1 MAVDASLAGISG
13 SEQAAL
19 EQEALEPSTVAT
31 IVGEIVGS
39 FLLAVFGIGAGV
51 AAFVYGGQ
59 KGVSWFADIWP
70 TSFVWAMSIALA
82 IYCTASL
89 SGAHFNPAVTLA
101 LAATGRHPW
110 KQVPRYIVCQLIGW
124 FLGAA
129 VVVAL
134 FGHNLKAVANSL
146 HITYGGPGS
155 QLIGSVLTTYVPN
168 PGVFG
173 TGARGLHLVPIWTGF
188 LAEGLGT
195 ALLIV
200 VIFSLLETRNA
211 NAPSA
216 WFFPL
221 IVGATVGLLIM
232 MLAGLTQASFNPA
245 RDLGPRLMLLVM
257 GFGGHA
263 FPGPRDGLALAVT
276 VVGPLIGGV
285 VGAFFFDKVM
295 RPHIPGVTL
304 VPEITSPGQM
314 ARGDAGHAHTMHG
327 HAPVLPASLLARRNG
342 NRHRNGEVDDDID
355 LIMLDMGGTIYD
367 DDNTAQANFAAAREL
382 AGAGFDA
389 QEFWRIY
396 DESRQEQTSMQRALA
411 DRFLGGDVSRQRDA
425 TERNLEFRPETLYP
439 DVRATLEV
447 LATRYKLGVASNNN
461 PIQSALHRDGL
472 LDYFTVVATPET
484 AGADKTDPAYW
495 RWVLEQA
502 GVSCGRAVHVGNRLD
517 SDIRPVKQLGI
528 RTVWML
534 RGEAPPAPTREQLS
548 EPDAV
553 VTNFLGLPTALAAL
567 SRSRESDSTSETSS

>member
-1 MAVDASLAGISG
+1 MAVEASSAGISG
-13 SEQAAL
+13 VEEQAL
-19 EQEALEPSTVAT
+19 EQEALEPSTTAT

-39 FLLAVFGIGAGV
+39 FLLATLGLGAGA
-51 AAFVYGGQ
+51 AAFVYGSH
-59 KGVSWFADIWP
+59 KGVSWFSDIWP
-70 TSFVWAMSIALA
+70 TSFAWTLSIALA

-101 LAATGRHPW
+101 LAATKRFSW
-110 KQVPRYIVCQLIGW
+110 SQVPRYIVCQLIGW

-129 VVVAL
+129 LVVAL
-134 FGHNLKAVANSL
+134 FGHNIKQVANAM

-155 QLIGSVLTTYVPN
+155 QLIGRVLTTYVPN

-173 TGARGLHLVPIWTGF
+173 TGAAGLHSVPIWTGF
-188 LAEGLGT
+188 LAEILGT
-195 ALLIV
+195 AVLIV
-200 VIFSLLETRNA
+200 VIFSLLESRNA

-232 MLAGLTQASFNPA
+232 ILAGLTQASFNPA
-245 RDLGPRLMLLVM
+245 RDLGPRLMLLIM
-257 GFGGHA
+257 GFRSHA

-285 VGAFFFDKVM
+285 AGAFFFDKVM

-304 VPEITSPGQM
+304 VPAITSPGQM
-314 ARGDAGHAHTMHG
+314 ARGDSAHEHTMHG
-327 HAPVLPASLLARRNG
+327 HAPLLPFALRRNG
-342 NRHRNGEVDDDID
+342 SRSNGYAANDID
-355 LIMLDMGGTIYD
+355 LVMLDMGGTIYD
-367 DDNTAQANFAAAREL
+367 DDNTAQANLEAIRKL
-382 AGAGFDA
+382 AGKNFDE

-411 DRFLGGDVSRQRDA
+411 VAFLGGDVSAQRDL
-425 TERNLEFRPETLYP
+425 TERNLKFAPESLYP

-447 LATRYKLGVASNNN
+447 LAEHYKLGVASNNN
-461 PIQSALHRDGL
+461 PVQEALHRDGL
-472 LDYFTVVATPET
+472 FDYFTVIATPAT
-484 AGADKTDPAYW
+484 SGADKTDPAFW
-495 RWVLEQA
+495 RWALEQA
-502 GVSCGRAVHVGNRLD
+502 GVSPERAVHVGNRLD
-517 SDIRPVKQLGI
+517 SDIRPVKQVGI

-534 RGEAPPAPTREQLS
+534 RGEAPPAPTREQLA

-553 VTNFLGLPTALAAL
+553 VTNFLGLPTALAELANV
-567 SRSRESDSTSETSS
+567 RASDSPHETRS